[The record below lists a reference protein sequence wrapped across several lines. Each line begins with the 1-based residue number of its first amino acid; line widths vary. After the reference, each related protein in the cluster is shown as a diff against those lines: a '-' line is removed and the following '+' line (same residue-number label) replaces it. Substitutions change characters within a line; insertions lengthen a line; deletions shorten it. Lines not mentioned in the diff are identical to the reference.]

1 MHGLEVFGGE
11 WRVLEIE
18 RELYLDLRHLMDL
31 RDLPL
36 VTVVIPA
43 FNRVDSI
50 RIAVNSVLS
59 QSYGHLEVLVVDDGS
74 TDGTM
79 EQLTDIKDVRLR
91 LFSNPYNMGVSA
103 ARNTGI
109 RNARGAW
116 VAFQDSDD
124 EWMPRKLEKQ
134 MAQIASLGP
143 DCVGGYCGMTIVG
156 SPSTLPSE
164 TSSERYY
171 PDEKL
176 GIREGDI
183 LSTLLRTNLI
193 STQTL
198 VARHDLLTRIGGF
211 DEALPA
217 LVDWDCVLRLARL
230 GPFAFVDEPLVRQY
244 FSENS
249 ITRSREK
256 RAFARERIVE
266 KNMDLLRLAPEFL
279 AEHYRSIAGESRR
292 LGDFSGAR
300 SAIRNALRVRPFDFR
315 LWAILSYLSVA
326 VWKR

>member
-1 MHGLEVFGGE
+1 MSASPIVS
-11 WRVLEIE
+11 
-18 RELYLDLRHLMDL
+18 
-31 RDLPL
+31 
-36 VTVVIPA
+36 VVIPA
-43 FNRVDSI
+43 YNRAGTI
-50 RIAVNSVLS
+50 CAAVESVLS
-59 QSYGHLEVLVVDDGS
+59 QSYTDLELLVVDDGS
-74 TDGTM
+74 SDGTM
-79 EQLTDIKDVRLR
+79 DRLADIDDRRLR
-91 LFSNPYNMGVSA
+91 LLSNPHNMGVSA

-109 RNARGAW
+109 RNARGTW

-134 MAQIASLGP
+134 MARIDALGP

-164 TSSERYY
+164 ASSERYY
-171 PDEKL
+171 PDETL
-176 GIREGDI
+176 GLREGNI
-183 LSTLLRTNLI
+183 GSALLRTSLI

-211 DEALPA
+211 DESLPA

-230 GPFAFVDEPLVRQY
+230 GPFAFVDEPLVKQY

-266 KNMDLLRLAPEFL
+266 KNMDLFRQEPEVLAQQ
-279 AEHYRSIAGESRR
+279 YRSIAGEKRR
-292 LGDFSGAR
+292 LGDLSGAR
-300 SAIRNALRVRPFDFR
+300 STLRRALGARPFDIR
-315 LWAILSYLSVA
+315 LWAIFSYLSVA
-326 VWKR
+326 ALRS

>member
-1 MHGLEVFGGE
+1 MNTGFPPSVS
-11 WRVLEIE
+11 
-18 RELYLDLRHLMDL
+18 
-31 RDLPL
+31 
-36 VTVVIPA
+36 VVIPA
-43 FNRVDSI
+43 FNRVGTI
-50 RIAVNSVLS
+50 RAAVESVLS
-59 QSYGHLEVLVVDDGS
+59 QSYTDFELLVVDDGS
-74 TDGTM
+74 SDGTM
-79 EQLTDIKDVRLR
+79 DRLADIDDMRLR
-91 LFSNPYNMGVSA
+91 LLSNPRNMGVSA

-109 RNARGAW
+109 WNARGAW

-134 MAQIASLGP
+134 IARIASLGP

-164 TSSERYY
+164 TPSERYY
-171 PDEKL
+171 PDETL
-176 GIREGDI
+176 GIREGNI
-183 LSTLLRTNLI
+183 GSALLRTSLI

-230 GPFAFVDEPLVRQY
+230 GPFAFVDEPLVKQY

-266 KNMDLLRLAPEFL
+266 KNIDLFRQHPEILAKQ
-279 AEHYRSIAGESRR
+279 YRSLAGEKRR
-292 LGDFSGAR
+292 LGNLSGAR
-300 SAIRNALRVRPFDFR
+300 SAMRKALSARPFDVR
-315 LWAILSYLSVA
+315 LWAIFSYLSVA
-326 VWKR
+326 ALKP

>member
-1 MHGLEVFGGE
+1 MPIVS
-11 WRVLEIE
+11 
-18 RELYLDLRHLMDL
+18 
-31 RDLPL
+31 
-36 VTVVIPA
+36 VVIPA
-43 FNRVDSI
+43 FNRVGTI
-50 RIAVNSVLS
+50 RVAVESVLL
-59 QSYGHLEVLVVDDGS
+59 QSYADFEILVVDDGS
-74 TDGTM
+74 SDHTM
-79 EQLTDIKDVRLR
+79 DRLADIDDTRLR
-91 LFSNPYNMGVSA
+91 LLSNPHNMGVSA

-124 EWMPRKLEKQ
+124 EWMPGKLEKQ
-134 MAQIASLGP
+134 MARIASLGP
-143 DCVGGYCGMTIVG
+143 DCVGAYCGMTIVG

-164 TSSERYY
+164 AASERYF
-171 PDEKL
+171 PDETF
-176 GIREGDI
+176 GIREGDL
-183 LSTLLRTNLI
+183 LSALLRTSLI

-198 VARHDLLTRIGGF
+198 IARRDLLTRIGGF

-266 KNMDLLRLAPEFL
+266 KNKDLLQLAPELF

-292 LGDFSGAR
+292 LGDFSSAR
-300 SAIRNALRVRPFDFR
+300 SAILNALRVRSFDYR
-315 LWAILSYLSVA
+315 LWAILIYLSVA
-326 VWKR
+326 VWKHKR

>member
-1 MHGLEVFGGE
+1 MNTAFAPSVS
-11 WRVLEIE
+11 
-18 RELYLDLRHLMDL
+18 
-31 RDLPL
+31 
-36 VTVVIPA
+36 VVIPA
-43 FNRVDSI
+43 FNRVGTI
-50 RIAVNSVLS
+50 RAAVESVLS
-59 QSYGHLEVLVVDDGS
+59 QSHADFELLVVDDGS
-74 TDGTM
+74 SDGTM
-79 EQLTDIKDVRLR
+79 DRLADIDDMRLR
-91 LFSNPYNMGVSA
+91 LLSHPHNMGVSA

-109 RNARGAW
+109 RNASGAW

-134 MAQIASLGP
+134 MARIASLGP

-171 PDEKL
+171 PDETL

-183 LSTLLRTNLI
+183 LSALLRTSLI

-198 VARHDLLTRIGGF
+198 VARRDLLTRIGGF

-230 GPFAFVDEPLVRQY
+230 GRFAFVDEPLVRQY

-266 KNMDLLRLAPEFL
+266 KNMDLFQQQPEVLAKQ
-279 AEHYRSIAGESRR
+279 YRSIAGEKRR
-292 LGDFSGAR
+292 LGDLSGAR
-300 SAIRNALRVRPFDFR
+300 SVIRKALDARPFDFR
-315 LWAILSYLSVA
+315 LWAIFSYLSLA
-326 VWKR
+326 TGKL